1 MGRVWMATITLAIAI
16 GSNDRAQNQSCSGS
30 HTNNDKDN
38 LGHCISNRQ
47 ESEDSST
54 WANTID
60 CCFLFLLL
68 FFYKYLDY
76 GQWSGQIKAWQCPFC
91 LRHSFFFLRSLLL
104 TWLTCWTNFLRSM
117 YSDRWET
124 ERSGRERQS
133 GRIFLMII
141 DRMKLFSYNIYLSIY
156 LSMYCLQ
163 SIFNIVVV
171 VIVDHND
178 DVTKLDDSW

>member
-1 MGRVWMATITLAIAI
+1 MGRIWMVTITLAVAI
-16 GSNDRAQNQSCSGS
+16 GSNDRAQNQSCSSS

-38 LGHCISNRQ
+38 LRHCISNRR

-54 WANTID
+54 WANAID

-68 FFYKYLDY
+68 FLQIPRLRAVK
-76 GQWSGQIKAWQCPFC
+76 WSDQSVTM
-91 LRHSFFFLRSLLL
+91 SFLPSSLVFFLRSLLF

-117 YSDRWET
+117 YGDKWE
-124 ERSGRERQS
+124 RERQS

-141 DRMKLFSYNIYLSIY
+141 DRMKLFSYNIYIY
-156 LSMYCLQ
+156 RSMCCLR
-163 SIFNIVVV
+163 SIFNIIVVVV